1 MGKENPYA
9 AVFCPSRNMM
19 KPQLLINGYEAITN
33 LLTFSKKRCPH
44 MGCALKWN
52 AAEHSF
58 DCPCHGSRFTKDG
71 TVLDNPANG
80 N

>member
-1 MGKENPYA
+1 
-9 AVFCPSRNMM
+9 
-19 KPQLLINGYEAITN
+19 
-33 LLTFSKKRCPH
+33 